1 MPRIN
6 LLPWRETLKR
16 ERELRFGILTGAA
29 LVVTGLIVLAVH
41 LYMAG
46 LISFQQERNS
56 FVETEIKQVE
66 AQIEEI
72 KRVEE
77 EKRHLIDRMNAIQGL
92 ETGRPNVVHLFDEIV
107 KTIPDGVFYTD
118 FKQEGEKLTFKGF
131 AQSDAR
137 VSSLMTNIEKLCDE
151 AEEKKRA
158 ASKQFSRCWMK
169 DPRIIVIRAE
179 ERDSG
184 KSPGAALSSN
194 KRSVSSFTLNVTLA
208 KPPSGEDTKANEKPK
223 KAPAA
228 APASPPAT
236 TPPPPAK

>member
-6 LLPWRETLKR
+6 LLPWRETLKK
-16 ERELRFGILTGAA
+16 ERELRFGILTGVS
-29 LVVTGLIVLAVH
+29 LVVTGLIALAVH

-46 LISFQQERNS
+46 LISFQQERNG
-56 FVETEIKQVE
+56 FVEAEIKKVE

-72 KRVEE
+72 KQVEE

-118 FKQEGEKLTFKGF
+118 FRQDGEKLTFKGF

-151 AEEKKRA
+151 NEEKKRTEA
-158 ASKQFSRCWMK
+158 KQFSRCWMK
-169 DPRIIVIRAE
+169 EPRIQIIRAE
-179 ERDSG
+179 ERETG
-184 KSPGAALSSN
+184 KGGPASTSN
-194 KRSVSSFTLNVTLA
+194 KRSVSSFTLNVTSV
-208 KPPSGEDTKANEKPK
+208 KPSGGDEKATDKAK
-223 KAPAA
+223 KAPATPA
-228 APASPPAT
+228 AAS
-236 TPPPPAK
+236 TPPPAAPPAKAK

>member
-6 LLPWRETLKR
+6 LLPWRETLKK
-16 ERELRFGILTGAA
+16 ERELRFGIITGVA
-29 LVVTGLIVLAVH
+29 LVVTALIALAVH

-46 LISFQQERNS
+46 LINFQLERNN
-56 FVETEIKQVE
+56 FVSAEIKQVE

-118 FKQEGEKLTFKGF
+118 FKQEGDKLTFKGF

-151 AEEKKRA
+151 AEEKRRA
-158 ASKQFSRCWMK
+158 ESKQFSRCWMK
-169 DPRIIVIRAE
+169 EPRIQVIRSQ
-179 ERDSG
+179 ERDAG
-184 KSPGAALSSN
+184 KGQAAASAN
-194 KRSVSSFTLNVTLA
+194 KRSVSSFTLNVTSA
-208 KPPSGEDTKANEKPK
+208 KPGGADATDKPNDKAK
-223 KAPAA
+223 KAPSAPT
-228 APASPPAT
+228 APAA
-236 TPPPPAK
+236 PPPAKK

>member
-6 LLPWRETLKR
+6 LLPWRETLKK

-29 LVVTGLIVLAVH
+29 LVVTALIALAVH

-46 LISFQQERNS
+46 LISFQLERNN
-56 FVETEIKQVE
+56 FVSAEIKQVE

-107 KTIPDGVFYTD
+107 KTVPDGVFYTD
-118 FKQEGEKLTFKGF
+118 FKQEGDKLTFRGF

-151 AEEKKRA
+151 GEEKRRA
-158 ASKQFSRCWMK
+158 ESKQFSRCWMR
-169 DPRIIVIRAE
+169 DPRIQVIRAE
-179 ERDSG
+179 ERESG
-184 KSPGAALSSN
+184 KSTGAAATGN

-208 KPPSGEDTKANEKPK
+208 KPPGSDDAKANEKVK
-223 KAPAA
+223 KPPAA
-228 APASPPAT
+228 
-236 TPPPPAK
+236 TPPPPAAPPAK

>member
-6 LLPWRETLKR
+6 LLPWRETLKK
-16 ERELRFGILTGAA
+16 ERELRFGIITGAA
-29 LVVTGLIVLAVH
+29 LVVTALIALAVH

-56 FVETEIKQVE
+56 FVESEIKQVE

-118 FKQEGEKLTFKGF
+118 FKQEGDKLVFKGF

-158 ASKQFSRCWMK
+158 DAKQFSRCWMK
-169 DPRIIVIRAE
+169 EPRIQVIRAE
-179 ERDSG
+179 ERESG
-184 KSPGAALSSN
+184 KGQTTNTQN

-208 KPPSGEDTKANEKPK
+208 KPGGDDADKAK
-223 KAPAA
+223 KAPA
-228 APASPPAT
+228 PAT
-236 TPPPPAK
+236 PAAATPPPPAK